1 MKTYQKLL
9 KRIQK
14 REKRNV
20 LKTKNRIKWLWNLL
34 YQTVRKD
41 KGLKQVYN
49 NIVLRKMAVIA
60 NRIYI
65 RRSL

>member
-1 MKTYQKLL
+1 MNNYQKLL

-34 YQTVRKD
+34 YQTVRRD

-49 NIVLRKMAVIA
+49 HPLVRHMAVLA
-60 NRIYI
+60 NRVYI